1 MISLIISRFGVIFR
15 LAADRIYVDLPADLF
30 FGPIAIFFG
39 PIASEISVGR
49 IIKHIIRAVGPKAIA
64 CEIDA
69 TWGLGSVL

>member
-1 MISLIISRFGVIFR
+1 LISLIISRFGVIFR
-15 LAADRIYVDLPADLF
+15 LAADRIYVDLPADL
-30 FGPIAIFFG
+30 FFG